1 MVASGVAHWFEL
13 FILTCLRIVFMTRH
27 NR

>member
-1 MVASGVAHWFEL
+1 MVASGVAQRVDL
-13 FILTCLRIVFMTRH
+13 FILTCLRIVFMTRR